1 MSFGPDFTESPFVP
15 TFQYF
20 PEDLSQMM
28 VILNNMYTTLAYA
41 INQRQIGSFNLFEQ
55 VNGQFFTNPA
65 DIQIPRVGF
74 RKCFDIGVVAAGAT
88 STIAHG
94 LTDVTIFTGFSGGV
108 ITNVPDFRPLPFV
121 SATVVT
127 NQIQVYADGTNV
139 YVVNGAT
146 APQVQSG
153 LLILDFLKN

>member
-74 RKCFDIGVVAAGAT
+74 RKCFE
-88 STIAHG
+88 IAHG

-121 SATVVT
+121 SATVIT

-146 APQVQSG
+146 APQIQSG